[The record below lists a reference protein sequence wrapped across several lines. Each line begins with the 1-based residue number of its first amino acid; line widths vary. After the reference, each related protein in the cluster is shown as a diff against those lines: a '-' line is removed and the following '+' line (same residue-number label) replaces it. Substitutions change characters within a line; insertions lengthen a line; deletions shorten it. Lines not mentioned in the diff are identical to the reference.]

1 MTGGKQGGIFTG
13 FGFGAIQAGLFTL
26 EALRENNFEQVVICE
41 ISAELVS
48 RVREN
53 QGRFTVNIAHRDGI
67 DDLKCCRLLQER
79 ILVDA

>member
-41 ISAELVS
+41 ISTELVS

-53 QGRFTVNIAHRDGI
+53 KG
-67 DDLKCCRLLQER
+67 
-79 ILVDA
+79 